1 VHLCFVCEFAA
12 LTIVTDATFST
23 VMCHMAGVTVH
34 NIEDRNDIHPVRQ
47 GCRKGAS
54 NMSQDAV
61 LRVFWQGSLVACY

>member
-1 VHLCFVCEFAA
+1 
-12 LTIVTDATFST
+12 
-23 VMCHMAGVTVH
+23 MAGVTVH